1 MKLFSRKSLVAAAA
15 STALF
20 AGMVAA
26 PAQAEIANPDV
37 DLSILAAAG
46 EGDDNP
52 ADAGEG
58 DDAGDTGDDNP
69 AGNDADDAP
78 EQEEGSSDQLSSGSS
93 DSDGNLQ
100 AGEIRDWVAVFT
112 AIIGALSTVFVFM
125 ERNF

>member
-26 PAQAEIANPDV
+26 PAQAETV
-37 DLSILAAAG
+37 DPTGPSTSS
-46 EGDDNP
+46 ETTTQTEDP
-52 ADAGEG
+52 ADSEESETPGEP
-58 DDAGDTGDDNP
+58 TE
-69 AGNDADDAP
+69 P
-78 EQEEGSSDQLSSGSS
+78 EQSSSDQLSSGSS
-93 DSDGNLQ
+93 NDDGNLDP
-100 AGEIRDWVAVFT
+100 GELRDWVAVFT

>member
-26 PAQAEIANPDV
+26 PAQAETTQPTSSTTASSTASPEPEDTE
-37 DLSILAAAG
+37 D
-46 EGDDNP
+46 ETTDEPTEP
-52 ADAGEG
+52 ADP
-58 DDAGDTGDDNP
+58 TT
-69 AGNDADDAP
+69 P
-78 EQEEGSSDQLSSGSS
+78 EQEEGSSEQLSSGSS
-93 DSDGNLQ
+93 NDEGNLDP
-100 AGEIRDWVAVFT
+100 GELRDWVAVFT